1 MVILTSPAHHP
12 ICQAVVTFLI
22 FAQIL
27 LAAKRNIVLNPS
39 ASQLNSRH
47 TLPKAYLIL
56 LLAVI
61 AETIGTSA
69 LQASQQFS
77 RFWPSVLVV
86 VGYGVAF
93 YLLGLTLKYMPVGIV
108 YAIWS
113 GLGIV
118 LIAII
123 GFIVFGQR
131 LDWPAVVGLA
141 MILTGILVIHLFS
154 NTAGH

>member
-1 MVILTSPAHHP
+1 M
-12 ICQAVVTFLI
+12 
-22 FAQIL
+22 
-27 LAAKRNIVLNPS
+27 
-39 ASQLNSRH
+39 
-47 TLPKAYLIL
+47 PKAYLIL

-61 AETIGTSA
+61 AETVGTTS

-86 VGYGVAF
+86 VSYGIAF
-93 YLLGLTLKYMPVGIV
+93 FLLGLTLKYMPVGIV

-113 GLGIV
+113 GLGIF

-131 LDWPAVVGLA
+131 LDWPAVLGLT
-141 MILTGILVIHLFS
+141 MILAGILVIHLFS
-154 NTAGH
+154 KTAGH